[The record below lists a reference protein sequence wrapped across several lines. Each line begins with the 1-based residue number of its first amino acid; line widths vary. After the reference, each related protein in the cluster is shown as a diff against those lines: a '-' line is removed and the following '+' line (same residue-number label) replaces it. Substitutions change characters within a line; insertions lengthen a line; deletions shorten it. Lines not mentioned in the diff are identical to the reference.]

1 MPDTEKKALEA
12 LQTAV
17 DQIEGNQKAD
27 TAVAGNTADA
37 SASEH
42 AQERDP
48 SQGSAEERKQINLY
62 VGVIIVFLIL
72 VASGSLS
79 FIFYDIYHSARDT
92 AVQHARIAFNK
103 DIVYRRWNALM
114 GSLYVPVS
122 ERVQP
127 NPWLPPKD
135 LVIPGP
141 GGVEL
146 TKVNPAYMNRLVYDI
161 EREGNGVTGR
171 IISLNPLRP
180 KNVPDPWEEAALK
193 KLRAEGLRE
202 ISEEITIDGE
212 SYMRF
217 IAPLDVEQSCMPCHQ
232 HQGYKVGEQRGGI
245 SITVPMQEL
254 AADKFKTSMQLL
266 AVSVFLTI
274 LCSIFFI
281 WGGKRLKAQI
291 RKRDAAEAKL
301 RHFTNRLQHEIKAK
315 HASMRAAERA
325 SQSKS
330 EFLANI
336 SHEVRTPLNGI
347 LGMTELLLR
356 TELDDE
362 QSSMAAT
369 IKAAGNNLLSVL
381 NDILDFSKIEA
392 GKMHIESQPFTLRD
406 AVFDVMKNL
415 APIAYPKKLEMLVNI
430 SPHVPSAVMG
440 DVLRLRQVLLNLVGN
455 AIKFTDYGEI
465 IVGVRVVSVE
475 EGTTRLHF
483 SVTDTGIGIAKDK
496 QDSIF
501 SAFEQADASTTRK
514 YGGTGLGLAISHK
527 LVDLMGGRLQL
538 DSTLDKGSTFF
549 FELEMP
555 LTESM
560 PPPNIMASTEIL
572 RGLHTLVVD
581 DNETNRTI
589 MLEQL
594 GSWGMNPI
602 ECAGADEALRLLRV
616 AANSYDPI
624 NLILSDLQ
632 MPEKDG
638 VDFASALKR
647 EPSLADI
654 PVILLSSGELAKD
667 TPSNLFTYVLSKP
680 VRPSDLLQA
689 MATAV
694 SQEESV
700 SIKEIK
706 KKEAQEQSKLS
717 LQILLV
723 EDMEMNQLVATRML
737 HNLGHDIIVVGNGE
751 QALEVVSRETFDL
764 VFMDIQMPVMDGLQ
778 ALKHI
783 REKEKKEGK
792 GTHMPVVAMT
802 ANALKGDRETY
813 IAAGMDDYIAKPLT
827 MNSVN
832 DVINIIIERFDLIA
846 AKQVGSP
853 KKPVEAAAAPS
864 LLDKSHNS
872 GIMPPLDA
880 DFLERSFAED
890 RELAE
895 QGIKIYLRD
904 LQHQLKEIRHA
915 IIQNDNAT
923 LTTSAHGLKGLTG
936 YYAKSEVYASCLHLE
951 TMGREQALPQRI
963 QEATQQMLLLE
974 EHAGLLQKAMLAF
987 LEK

>member
-1 MPDTEKKALEA
+1 MPDTDKNALES
-12 LQTAV
+12 
-17 DQIEGNQKAD
+17 IE
-27 TAVAGNTADA
+27 A
-37 SASEH
+37 SAQDN
-42 AQERDP
+42 AQECVF
-48 SQGSAEERKQINLY
+48 SQHSAQEKKQINFY
-62 VGVIIVFLIL
+62 VGSIIVLLFL
-72 VASGSLS
+72 VVGASLAYISYG
-79 FIFYDIYHSARDT
+79 IHHDVRDA

-103 DIVYRRWNALM
+103 DIIYRRWNALM
-114 GSLYVPVS
+114 GSVYVPVS

-135 LVIPGP
+135 LIIPGP
-141 GGVEL
+141 NGVEL

-180 KNVPDPWEEAALK
+180 KNVPDPWEEVALK
-193 KLRAEGLRE
+193 RMKAEDVRE

-245 SITVPMQEL
+245 SITVPMRDLTEDEFRTFLEL
-254 AADKFKTSMQLL
+254 IGVSLL
-266 AVSVFLTI
+266 VTFICSVFFI
-274 LCSIFFI
+274 L
-281 WGGKRLKAQI
+281 GGKRLKAQI

-392 GKMHIESQPFTLRD
+392 GKMHIEKQPFTLRD

-430 SPHVPSAVMG
+430 SPHVPSAVLG

-465 IVGVRVVSVE
+465 VVSVRVVSLDDDV
-475 EGTTRLHF
+475 TRLHF
-483 SVTDTGIGIAKDK
+483 SVSDTGIGIAKDK
-496 QDSIF
+496 LESIF

-514 YGGTGLGLAISHK
+514 YGGTGLGLAISYK
-527 LVDLMGGRLQL
+527 LVNLMGGRLQL
-538 DSTLDKGSTFF
+538 ESELDKGSTFF

-594 GSWGMNPI
+594 SSWGMNPI
-602 ECAGADEALRLLRV
+602 ECASADEALRLLRV

-647 EPSLADI
+647 EPSLAEI

-667 TPSNLFTYVLSKP
+667 TPSNLFAYVLSKP

-694 SQEESV
+694 SHEESV

-706 KKEAQEQSKLS
+706 KKEAQEQSTIS
-717 LQILLV
+717 LKILLV

-737 HNLGHDIIVVGNGE
+737 HNLGHDIAVVGNGE
-751 QALEVVSRETFDL
+751 QALEVLSRESFDL

-783 REKEKKEGK
+783 RDKERKEGK
-792 GTHMPVVAMT
+792 NAHMPVVAMT

-813 IAAGMDDYIAKPLT
+813 IEAGMDDYIAKPLT

-832 DVINIIIERFDLIA
+832 DVINIIIDRFDLINTKNNKGA
-846 AKQVGSP
+846 HA
-853 KKPVEAAAAPS
+853 PVKEAAPPS
-864 LLDKSHNS
+864 LLDKAQDS

-880 DFLERSFAED
+880 DFLERSFADD
-890 RELAE
+890 RDLAE

-904 LQHQLKEIRHA
+904 LQQQLKEIRHA

-923 LTTSAHGLKGLTG
+923 LTASAHALKGLTG
-936 YYAKSEVYASCLHLE
+936 YYSKSEMYTSCLHLE

-963 QEATQQMLLLE
+963 QEATQQMLMLE
-974 EHAGLLQKAMLAF
+974 EHAGLLQEAMLAF

>member
-1 MPDTEKKALEA
+1 MPDTEKNA
-12 LQTAV
+12 LQAV
-17 DQIEGNQKAD
+17 ENSLEGIIP
-27 TAVAGNTADA
+27 
-37 SASEH
+37 
-42 AQERDP
+42 P
-48 SQGSAEERKQINLY
+48 SIAENSINEKKQINTY
-62 VGVIIVFLIL
+62 VIIIISFLLI
-72 VASGSLS
+72 VVCASLGY
-79 FIFYDIYHSARDT
+79 IFYGLHHNVRDA

-103 DIVYRRWNALM
+103 DIVYRRWNAMM
-114 GSLYVPVS
+114 GSVYVPVS
-122 ERVQP
+122 DIVEP
-127 NPWLPPKD
+127 NPWLPTKN

-141 GGVEL
+141 DGIEL
-146 TKVNPAYMNRLVYDI
+146 TKVNPAYMTRLVYNI
-161 EREGNGVTGR
+161 ERQSSGVTGR

-180 KNVPDPWEEAALK
+180 KNVPDPWEEQALK
-193 KLRAEGLRE
+193 KMKADGTRE
-202 ISEEITIDGE
+202 VSEEITINGE
-212 SYMRF
+212 KHMRF

-232 HQGYKVGEQRGGI
+232 HQGYKVGQQRGGI
-245 SITVPMQEL
+245 SITVPMHEL
-254 AADKFKTSMQLL
+254 AADELRTTLELIL
-266 AVSVFLTI
+266 AALSVVFI
-274 LCSIFFI
+274 ASCFFV
-281 WGGKRLKAQI
+281 WGGHRLKAQI
-291 RKRDAAEAKL
+291 NKRNEAESKL
-301 RHFTNRLQHEIKAK
+301 RELMAQLQEEIKAK
-315 HASMRAAERA
+315 HESMRAAERA

-392 GKMHIESQPFTLRD
+392 GKMHIENQPFTLRD

-430 SPHVPSAVMG
+430 SPHVPVAVTG
-440 DVLRLRQVLLNLVGN
+440 DVLRLRQIFLNLVGN

-465 IVGVRVVSVE
+465 IVSVRVVSIVDDHV
-475 EGTTRLHF
+475 RLHF
-483 SVTDTGIGIAKDK
+483 AVTDTGIGIAADK
-496 QDSIF
+496 QSSIF

-514 YGGTGLGLAISHK
+514 YGGTGLGLAISYK

-538 DSTLDKGSTFF
+538 ESELDKGSTFY

-555 LTESM
+555 LTENM
-560 PPPNIMASTEIL
+560 PPPSITASTDVL

-602 ECAGADEALRLLRV
+602 ECAGVDEALRLLRV

-632 MPEKDG
+632 MPDKDG
-638 VDFASALKR
+638 VDFATALKR
-647 EPSLADI
+647 EPSLAPI
-654 PVILLSSGELAKD
+654 PVILLSSGELPKD

-689 MATAV
+689 MATAI
-694 SQEESV
+694 SQDESINV
-700 SIKEIK
+700 KEIK
-706 KKEAQEQSKLS
+706 KKEAQEQSKTA

-723 EDMEMNQLVATRML
+723 EDMEMNQLVASRML
-737 HNLGHDIIVVGNGE
+737 HNLGHDVVVVGNGA
-751 QALEVVSRETFDL
+751 QALEVLTRESFDL
-764 VFMDIQMPVMDGLQ
+764 VFMDIQMPVMDGIQ
-778 ALKHI
+778 ALRHI
-783 REKEKKEGK
+783 REREKKENK

-813 IAAGMDDYIAKPLT
+813 IEAGMDDYIAKPLT

-832 DVINIIIERFDLIA
+832 DIINIIIDRFDLIN
-846 AKQVGSP
+846 AKQNKATGEKSH
-853 KKPVEAAAAPS
+853 ENSAPS
-864 LLDKSHNS
+864 LLDTVANS
-872 GIMPPLDA
+872 GIIPPLDA

-890 RELAE
+890 WDLAA

-904 LQHQLKEIRHA
+904 LPQQLKDMRHA
-915 IIQNDNAT
+915 IIQNDNST
-923 LTTSAHGLKGLTG
+923 LTTSAHALKGLTG
-936 YYAKSEVYASCLHLE
+936 YYARSDMYASCLHLE
-951 TMGREQALPQRI
+951 TMGREQALPNRI
-963 QEATQQMLLLE
+963 QEATQQLLLLE
-974 EHAGLLQKAMLAF
+974 EQAGLLQKAMLAF